1 MSWNADLFFFT
12 VGGELD
18 EADGGIVVV
27 YQGLQT
33 LPCTVGN
40 VHGISKEQQFK
51 IGEIKGG
58 VSLCVT
64 R

>member
-1 MSWNADLFFFT
+1 MCYQLSYPSWNVDLT

-33 LPCTVGN
+33 LPC
-40 VHGISKEQQFK
+40 
-51 IGEIKGG
+51 IGKHMALGTSIINK
-58 VSLCVT
+58 
-64 R
+64 RN

>member
-1 MSWNADLFFFT
+1 MSWNVDLT

-33 LPCTVGN
+33 LPCTVRKVN
-40 VHGISKEQQFK
+40 GISRRTA
-51 IGEIKGG
+51 IIIK
-58 VSLCVT
+58 
-64 R
+64 RH

>member
-1 MSWNADLFFFT
+1 MCLIICSKLLLILNLNIDLT

-33 LPCTVGN
+33 LPCAVRKA
-40 VHGISKEQQFK
+40 H
-51 IGEIKGG
+51 G
-58 VSLCVT
+58 VSRRT
-64 R
+64 AIINKRN